1 MDRDIL
7 IRLYIFLKE
16 IVQLCLNI
24 YDKIFEL
31 SLEYLYEY
39 INVYDFV
46 IKQKYSI
53 YRFIYKI
60 WYF

>member
-24 YDKIFEL
+24 YDKIMKL
-31 SLEYLYEY
+31 ILEYLYEY

-53 YRFIYKI
+53 YRFIYQI
-60 WYF
+60 WYL